1 MSRSF
6 AAETLAASPTGPHA
20 PFAVSPFRCFAVSQK
35 RPSAIFRLMADGY
48 QSIENHGVIGNL
60 ETVALVAIDGT
71 IDFCCFPDF
80 DSPTIFA
87 DLLDADKGGRFSIA
101 AGLQNSRPRQSYV
114 PNTNILLT
122 RFLSP
127 DGVGEVS
134 DFMPVF
140 DGGEQGT
147 EERRKSSKIIRRA
160 KCIRGEVQFQ
170 MVCQP
175 RFDYARAKHQVKRL
189 SDTEVLFIPDGSR
202 LPALRLRAQR
212 PLKITEKDVTSDFV
226 LNAGEKA
233 LFVLELDRGESAG
246 TDIRWEADSFLQTL
260 NFWQKWIARSKYTG
274 RWREI
279 VDRSAL
285 VLKLLTSRRFGSIV
299 AAPTFGL
306 PEFVGGG
313 RNWDYRYTWIRDA
326 SFTLYALSRLGFT
339 AEAGAFIRWLEARC
353 AESTAVGPLQIMYG
367 IDGRHDLPEET
378 LDHLAGYRDSRP
390 VRIGNGAAGQ
400 LQLDIYGELLD
411 SIYIYDKYGEQISYE
426 LWLDLVKI
434 VNWVCENWDRR
445 DEGIWEVRGGQQ
457 DFYYSRLM
465 CWVAVDRALRLISK
479 RSFPGPQVHWQRI
492 RDQIYHQIQTDFWNP
507 DLNSYVQTKKSDWL
521 DASCLLSPLVRFM
534 SPTDPRWLS
543 TLGAI
548 ENRLVDDSLVYR
560 YRSPDGMEGGEGTFC
575 MCSFWFV
582 ECLARSGEVN
592 KARFIFE
599 KMLGY
604 ANHVGLYSEE
614 LGPSAEQLGNFPQ
627 AFTHMALISAA
638 FELNRRLDRG
648 PR

>member
-1 MSRSF
+1 M
-6 AAETLAASPTGPHA
+6 P
-20 PFAVSPFRCFAVSQK
+20 
-35 RPSAIFRLMADGY
+35 DGY

-101 AGLQNSRPRQSYV
+101 AVLQNSRPKQSYL

-140 DGGEQGT
+140 DGQNASEA
-147 EERRKSSKIIRRA
+147 ERRECSKIIRRA
-160 KCIRGEVQFQ
+160 KCVRGEVRFQ

-175 RFDYARAKHQVKRL
+175 RFDYARAKHVAKKL
-189 SDTEVLFIPDGSR
+189 SDTEVLFIPESIKH
-202 LPALRLRAQR
+202 PTLRLRSGT
-212 PLKITEKDVTSDFV
+212 PLQIVDNDIRADFI
-226 LNAGEKA
+226 LKAGEKA
-233 LFVLELDRGESAG
+233 LFVLEFDLGDGDKPDPSE
-246 TDIRWEADSFLQTL
+246 SFLRTL
-260 NFWQKWIARSKYTG
+260 NFWQRWIAHSQYNG
-274 RWREI
+274 RWREM

-285 VLKLLTSRRFGSIV
+285 VLKLLTSRRYGSIV

-306 PEFVGGG
+306 PEFVGGA

-339 AEAGAFIRWLEARC
+339 EEAGSFIRWLEARC
-353 AESTAVGPLQIMYG
+353 AESAENGPPLQIMYG
-367 IDGRHDLPEET
+367 IDGRHELPEQI
-378 LDHLAGYRDSRP
+378 LDHFSGYRNSRP

-400 LQLDIYGELLD
+400 LQLDIYGELMD
-411 SIYIYDKYGEQISYE
+411 SIYLYDKYGEQISYQ

-434 VNWVCENWDRR
+434 INWVCENWDQP
-445 DEGIWEVRGGQQ
+445 DEGIWEVRGGKQ

-465 CWVAVDRALRLISK
+465 CWVAIDRALRLVNK
-479 RSFPGPQVHWQRI
+479 RSLPAPQVHWQRV
-492 RDQIYHQIQTDFWNP
+492 RDQIHHQIQTEFWNP
-507 DLNSYVQTKKSDWL
+507 SLNSYVQTKKSDWL
-521 DASCLLSPLVRFM
+521 DAACLLSPLVRFIG
-534 SPTDPRWLS
+534 PTDPRWLS
-543 TLGAI
+543 TLRAL

-560 YRSPDGMEGGEGTFC
+560 YRSPDGLEGGEGTFN
-575 MCSFWFV
+575 MCSFWYV
-582 ECLARSGEVN
+582 ECLARSGDVS
-592 KARFIFE
+592 KARFVFE

-627 AFTHMALISAA
+627 AFTHVALISSA
-638 FELNRRLDRG
+638 FDLNRRLDQR
-648 PR
+648 R

>member
-1 MSRSF
+1 MSWARRVF
-6 AAETLAASPTGPHA
+6 RPTDPGP
-20 PFAVSPFRCFAVSQK
+20 VSPFRRVALSPIRPFAFHA
-35 RPSAIFRLMADGY
+35 RRSAAILPLMADGY
-48 QSIENHGVIGNL
+48 QSIENHAVIGNL

-101 AGLQNSRPRQSYV
+101 AVLQNSRPKQNYL

-122 RFLSP
+122 RFLAP

-140 DGGEQGT
+140 DGQVASAA
-147 EERRKSSKIIRRA
+147 ERRECSKIVRRA
-160 KCIRGEVQFQ
+160 KCVRGEVRFQ
-170 MVCQP
+170 MICQP
-175 RFDYARAKHQVKRL
+175 RFDYARAKHQVKKI
-189 SDTEVLFIPDGSR
+189 SDTEVLFIPESTKQ
-202 LPALRLRAQR
+202 PPLRLRSRTPVQIVDNDVCADFI
-212 PLKITEKDVTSDFV
+212 LK
-226 LNAGEKA
+226 AGEKA
-233 LFVLELDRGESAG
+233 FFVLEFDLGDVDRPDPSE
-246 TDIRWEADSFLQTL
+246 TESFLRTL
-260 NFWQKWIARSKYTG
+260 NFWQKWIARSQYNG

-285 VLKLLTSRRFGSIV
+285 VLKLLTSRRYGSIV

-339 AEAGAFIRWLEARC
+339 EEAGAFIRWLEARC
-353 AESTAVGPLQIMYG
+353 AESAESDPLQIMYG
-367 IDGRHDLPEET
+367 IDGRHDLPEEI
-378 LDHLAGYRDSRP
+378 LDHFAGYRNSRP
-390 VRIGNGAAGQ
+390 VRIGNAAAGQ
-400 LQLDIYGELLD
+400 LQLDIYGELID
-411 SIYIYDKYGEQISYE
+411 SIYLYDKYGEQISYE

-434 VNWVCENWDRR
+434 INWVCENWDRP

-465 CWVAVDRALRLISK
+465 CWVAIDRALRLVNK
-479 RSFPGPQVHWQRI
+479 RSLPGPQVHWQRV

-507 DLNSYVQTKKSDWL
+507 SLNSYVQTKKSDWL
-521 DASCLLSPLVRFM
+521 DASCLLSPLVRFI

-543 TLGAI
+543 TLTAL
-548 ENRLVDDSLVYR
+548 ENRLVDDSLLYR
-560 YRSPDGMEGGEGTFC
+560 YRSPDGLEGGEGTFC
-575 MCSFWFV
+575 MCSFWYV
-582 ECLARSGEVN
+582 ECLARSGNVS
-592 KARFIFE
+592 KARFVFE

-604 ANHVGLYSEE
+604 ANHVGLYAEE
-614 LGPSAEQLGNFPQ
+614 LGPSAEHLGNFPQ

-638 FELNRRLDRG
+638 FELNRRLNQRK
-648 PR
+648 

>member
-1 MSRSF
+1 
-6 AAETLAASPTGPHA
+6 
-20 PFAVSPFRCFAVSQK
+20 
-35 RPSAIFRLMADGY
+35 MANGY
-48 QSIENHGVIGNL
+48 QPIENHSIVGNL

-80 DSPTIFA
+80 DSPSIFA
-87 DLLDADKGGRFSIA
+87 DLLDSDKGGRFSLA
-101 AGLQNSRPRQSYV
+101 ASLQNSRPRQSYI

-134 DFMPVF
+134 DFMPIF
-140 DGGEQGT
+140 DEAVGS
-147 EERRKSSKIIRRA
+147 EEGLRKGAKIIRRA
-160 KCIRGEVQFQ
+160 KCVRGEVQFQ
-170 MVCQP
+170 MICRP
-175 RFDYARAKHQVKRL
+175 RFDYARAKHQVKKL
-189 SDTEVLFIPDGSR
+189 SDNEVLFIPEASH
-202 LPALRLRAQR
+202 LPTLRLHSET
-212 PLKITEKDVTSDFV
+212 PLKINDQDASADFI
-226 LNAGEKA
+226 LKAGESV
-233 LFVLELDRGESAG
+233 LFVLELDVGHEVEA
-246 TDIRWEADSFLQTL
+246 IRLVKESFLQTL
-260 NFWQKWIARSKYTG
+260 NFWQRWIAKSQYRG
-274 RWREI
+274 RWREM

-285 VLKLLTSRRFGSIV
+285 VLKLLTSRRYGSIV

-313 RNWDYRYTWIRDA
+313 RNWDYRFTWIRDA

-353 AESTAVGPLQIMYG
+353 AESAANGPLQIMYG
-367 IDGRHDLPEET
+367 IDGRHDLPEEI
-378 LDHLAGYRDSRP
+378 LDHFAGYRDSRP
-390 VRIGNGAAGQ
+390 VRIGNAAAGQ

-411 SIYIYDKYGEQISYE
+411 SIYIYDKFGEQISYE

-434 VNWVCENWDRR
+434 VNWVCENWDRQ

-457 DFYYSRLM
+457 HFYYSRLM
-465 CWVAVDRALRLISK
+465 CWVAVDRAIRLINK
-479 RSFPGPQVHWQRI
+479 RSFPGPHVHWQQV
-492 RDQIYHQIQTDFWNP
+492 RDQIYHQIQTDFWNSGIK
-507 DLNSYVQTKKSDWL
+507 SYVQTKKSDWL
-521 DASCLLSPLVRFM
+521 DASCLLSPLVRFIG
-534 SPTDPRWLS
+534 PTDPRWLS
-543 TLGAI
+543 TLDAL

-575 MCSFWFV
+575 MCSFWYA
-582 ECLARSGEVN
+582 ECLARSGDVH

-638 FELNRRLDRG
+638 FELNRRLDQGR
-648 PR
+648 

>member
-1 MSRSF
+1 VGPTRRLAFCAPRS
-6 AAETLAASPTGPHA
+6 AAILP
-20 PFAVSPFRCFAVSQK
+20 
-35 RPSAIFRLMADGY
+35 LMADGY
-48 QSIENHGVIGNL
+48 QSIENHAVIGNL

-101 AGLQNSRPRQSYV
+101 AVLQNSRPKQSYL

-122 RFLSP
+122 RFLAP

-140 DGGEQGT
+140 DGQAASA
-147 EERRKSSKIIRRA
+147 EERRECSKIVRRA
-160 KCIRGEVQFQ
+160 KCVRGEVRFQ
-170 MVCQP
+170 MICQP
-175 RFDYARAKHQVKRL
+175 RFDYARTKHQVKKI
-189 SDTEVLFIPDGSR
+189 SDTEVLFIPESTKQ
-202 LPALRLRAQR
+202 PPLRLRSR
-212 PLKITEKDVTSDFV
+212 TPLQIVDNDVCADFI
-226 LNAGEKA
+226 LKAGEKTF
-233 LFVLELDRGESAG
+233 FVLEFDLGDAARPDPLE
-246 TDIRWEADSFLQTL
+246 TESFLRTL
-260 NFWQKWIARSKYTG
+260 NFWQKWIARSQYNG

-285 VLKLLTSRRFGSIV
+285 VLKLLTSRRYGSIV

-339 AEAGAFIRWLEARC
+339 EEAGAFIRWLEARC
-353 AESTAVGPLQIMYG
+353 AESAESGPLQIMYG
-367 IDGRHDLPEET
+367 IDGRHDLPEEV
-378 LDHLAGYRDSRP
+378 LDHFAGYRSSRP

-400 LQLDIYGELLD
+400 LQLDIYGELMD
-411 SIYIYDKYGEQISYE
+411 SIYLYDKYGEQISYE

-434 VNWVCENWDRR
+434 INWVCENWDRP

-465 CWVAVDRALRLISK
+465 CWVAIDRALRLVNK
-479 RSFPGPQVHWQRI
+479 RSLPGPQVHWQRV

-507 DLNSYVQTKKSDWL
+507 SINSYVQTKKSDWL
-521 DASCLLSPLVRFM
+521 DASCLLSPLVRFI

-543 TLGAI
+543 TLSAL
-548 ENRLVDDSLVYR
+548 ENRLVDDSLLYR
-560 YRSPDGMEGGEGTFC
+560 YRSPDGLEGGEGTFC
-575 MCSFWFV
+575 MCSFWYV
-582 ECLARSGEVN
+582 ECLARSGNVS
-592 KARFIFE
+592 KARFVFE

-604 ANHVGLYSEE
+604 ANHVGLYAEE
-614 LGPSAEQLGNFPQ
+614 LGPSAEHLGNFPQ

-638 FELNRRLDRG
+638 FELNRRLDQR
-648 PR
+648 R